1 MKKILLGT
9 TGLIGAALLTTAAAA
24 ETPKVTVG
32 GFIDFQAGHGSDDR
46 DQNQRSIGFRND
58 TEITIGVEGKADSG
72 LVYGAVIDL
81 EADVTNDVDT
91 EGTNAGRTF
100 VYLESNFGRFELG
113 SNTGAAESMKVDA
126 SNIARATG
134 GIDGDWFRFANFAGG
149 GASFITSPSN
159 FVGHGVTTVVNDE
172 TFDNLNK
179 VTWYSPAF
187 SGFQLGL
194 SYTPDGTDR
203 GQTVTRANNTAGA
216 FGELWDVALTWSGE
230 FEGAGLDLA
239 ATYLT
244 GDADTAANEDI
255 TSWNIGGSVDVANFS
270 FAASYGDWDDSLQ
283 AANSGLDDSNY
294 YTLGVAY
301 DFGVFAASAT
311 YMDSERQTGA
321 TTTNDFD
328 NLVIGADYA
337 LAPGLTP
344 YAEVSFFE
352 YDVAGGTANDNEG
365 TSFILGTQVAF

>member
-9 TGLIGAALLTTAAAA
+9 TGLVGAALLSSAAMAA

-32 GFIDFQAGHGSDDR
+32 GYIDFQAGYGSDDR
-46 DQNQRSIGFRND
+46 DANQRRVGFRND

-81 EADVTNDVDT
+81 EADVTNDVDN
-91 EGTNAGRTF
+91 EGANAARTF

-113 SNTGAAESMKVDA
+113 SNSSATESMKVDA
-126 SNIARATG
+126 SGIARATG
-134 GIDGDWFRFANFAGG
+134 GIDGDWFRFANFAGAG
-149 GASFITSPSN
+149 QFITSPST
-159 FVGHGVTTVVNDE
+159 FVGHGATTSVNDE

-179 VTWYSPAF
+179 ITYYSPTF

-203 GQTVTRANNTAGA
+203 GQTVTRTDNTAGA
-216 FGELWDVALTWSGE
+216 FGEVIDVALTWDGE
-230 FEGAGLDLA
+230 FEGAGISLGAGYTD
-239 ATYLT
+239 
-244 GDADTAANEDI
+244 GESDTAAFEDI
-255 TSWNIGGSVDVANFS
+255 SAWNVGGVVDIANLS
-270 FAASYGDWDDSLQ
+270 LAASYGDWDDSLL
-283 AANSGLDDSNY
+283 ANNGGLDDNTY
-294 YTLGVAY
+294 YTLGAAY
-301 DFGVFAASAT
+301 DFGVFAASVT
-311 YMDSERQTGA
+311 YMDSERQTA
-321 TTTNDFD
+321 AAVTNDFD

-352 YDVAGGTANDNEG
+352 YDTTGTVNDNEG

>member
-9 TGLIGAALLTTAAAA
+9 TGLVGAALLSTAALAA

-32 GFIDFQAGHGSDDR
+32 GFIDFQAGRGSDDR
-46 DQNQRSIGFRND
+46 DANQRSIGFRND

-72 LVYGAVIDL
+72 LVYGAVIDI
-81 EADVTNDVDT
+81 EADVTNDADN
-91 EGTNAGRTF
+91 EGSNASRTY

-113 SNTGAAESMKVDA
+113 SNTGAAEAMKVDA

-134 GIDGDWFRFANFAGG
+134 GIDGDWHRFANFAGAG
-149 GASFITSPSN
+149 QFITSPSN
-159 FVGHGVTTVVNDE
+159 FVGHGVTTSVNDE

-179 VTWYSPAF
+179 VTYYSPAF

-194 SYTPDGTDR
+194 SYTPDGNDR
-203 GQTVTRANNTAGA
+203 GQGLTRADNTAGQ
-216 FGELWDVALTWSGE
+216 FGELFDIALNWSGE
-230 FEGAGLDLA
+230 FEGAGIDLG

-244 GDADTAANEDI
+244 GDSDTNAFEDI
-255 TSWNIGGSVDVANFS
+255 GAWNVGGVVDVANFS
-270 FAASYGDWDDSLQ
+270 FAASYGDWDDSL
-283 AANSGLDDSNY
+283 ATANAGLDDNTY

-311 YMDSERQTGA
+311 YMDSERQTA
-321 TTTNDFD
+321 ANVVNDFE

-352 YDVAGGTANDNEG
+352 YDTTGAANDNEG